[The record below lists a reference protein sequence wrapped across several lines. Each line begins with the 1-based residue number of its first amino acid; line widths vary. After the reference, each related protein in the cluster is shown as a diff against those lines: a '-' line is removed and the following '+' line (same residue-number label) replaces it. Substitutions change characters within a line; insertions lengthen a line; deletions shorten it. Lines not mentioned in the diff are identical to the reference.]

1 MVSGIY
7 ELTIM
12 DFFYFKTIV
21 DSSSLMYIFLFY
33 VVIYGGE
40 DSLIFGYMTSVSRN
54 CNLLFASPLVSSA

>member
-33 VVIYGGE
+33 VVIYE